1 MTTGRHGEREVGGK
15 RSEAGAE
22 DTGCDY
28 DAKIH
33 VIENATEAMARPAA
47 RSRAAG
53 TATITLAYLG
63 AIGHFS

>member
-1 MTTGRHGEREVGGK
+1 MTTGRHGQREVGCE

-33 VIENATEAMARPAA
+33 VNENATKAIARPAA
-47 RSRAAG
+47 RSRVAG
-53 TATITLAYLG
+53 TAAITARLPRR
-63 AIGHFS
+63 HRP